1 MLRTPP
7 RPGDP
12 AAPAERLLASIGV
25 TLIATR
31 TARCAAGLA
40 DRVRWQRPGLP
51 TRPAQAREATTP

>member
-7 RPGDP
+7 HPGDL
-12 AAPAERLLASIGV
+12 ADRTERLLARILV

-40 DRVRWQRPGLP
+40 DQVHWRPGLP
-51 TRPAQAREATTP
+51 TRPAQAREATP